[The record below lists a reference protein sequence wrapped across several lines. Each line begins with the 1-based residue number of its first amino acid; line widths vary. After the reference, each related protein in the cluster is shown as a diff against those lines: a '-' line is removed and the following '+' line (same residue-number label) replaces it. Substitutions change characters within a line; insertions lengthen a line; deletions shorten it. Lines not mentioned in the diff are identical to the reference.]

1 MSKKKSY
8 MDRKNI
14 LSESTITKYLLNALN
29 KTGTIRRMIDY
40 IKFGKNKKSFTKDDH
55 KLLRNKS
62 FSKSLRQ
69 WDKKI
74 TDLEKHTQHLRKKY
88 KLD

>member
-8 MDRKNI
+8 MNTKNI
-14 LSESTITKYLLNALN
+14 LSESSLTRYLLTALS

-40 IKFGKNKKSFTKDDH
+40 IKYGKKHKSFTKDDH

-62 FSKSLRQ
+62 FSKALRN